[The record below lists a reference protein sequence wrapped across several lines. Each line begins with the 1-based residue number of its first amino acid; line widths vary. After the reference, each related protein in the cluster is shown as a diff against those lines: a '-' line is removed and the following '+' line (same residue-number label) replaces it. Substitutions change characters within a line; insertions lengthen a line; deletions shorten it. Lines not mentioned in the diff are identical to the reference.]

1 MLLEKLRLQYPYII
15 IPSLPEKTQW
25 KSFNIEHIESRKKEL
40 DNWLN
45 ELVKHDTIKT
55 STLLHAFLAQ
65 NSDDFKSFIYSYG
78 QNNSEYDIRSD
89 N

>member
-1 MLLEKLRLQYPYII
+1 M
-15 IPSLPEKTQW
+15 

-45 ELVKHDTIKT
+45 ELVKHDIIKQ

-65 NSDDFKSFIYSYG
+65 NSDDFKSYIMSYE
-78 QNNSEYDIRSD
+78 QNDVNYDINNDNRSK
-89 N
+89 